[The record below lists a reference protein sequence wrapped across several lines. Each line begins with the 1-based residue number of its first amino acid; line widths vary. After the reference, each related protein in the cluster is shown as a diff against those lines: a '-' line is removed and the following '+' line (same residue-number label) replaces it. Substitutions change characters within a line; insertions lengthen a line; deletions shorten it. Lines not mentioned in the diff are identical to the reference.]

1 MAQTKQKVEKILEKT
16 VSFKIAQRKLAK
28 EMGFDSS
35 KEVFIKGDQSVAIIY
50 DVTND
55 HSLVIFFEMN
65 PLKVEF
71 FDCETFITTIDD
83 LMVNLIEA
91 LTYDN
96 VIESS

>member
-1 MAQTKQKVEKILEKT
+1 
-16 VSFKIAQRKLAK
+16 
-28 EMGFDSS
+28 MGFDSS
-35 KEVFIKGDQSVAIIY
+35 KEVFIKGDSSVAILY
-50 DVTND
+50 DVTNE

-83 LMVNLIEA
+83 LMVSLIEA

-96 VIESS
+96 LVESSQGERASGRGGDGWFYY